1 MAITTSLVLKR
12 TDYPIYSRKKEVFL
26 PMKKF
31 YLTVMSWPKDI
42 LLSIRRFE
50 CESDN
55 KFASFGI
62 DIVGRRIYTIQIKN
76 LETGEILSDKIEN
89 ATGNSVWANDNKT
102 IFYTRQDKVTLRSDK
117 VFKHKLATDAAD
129 DVLVFNERTIP
140 STFQ

>member
-1 MAITTSLVLKR
+1 
-12 TDYPIYSRKKEVFL
+12 
-26 PMKKF
+26 MKKF

-89 ATGNSVWANDNKT
+89 ATENPFGQTIIKPFFIPDKT
-102 IFYTRQDKVTLRSDK
+102 
-117 VFKHKLATDAAD
+117 KLLCD
-129 DVLVFNERTIP
+129 LIKFSNIN
-140 STFQ
+140 

>member
-1 MAITTSLVLKR
+1 
-12 TDYPIYSRKKEVFL
+12 
-26 PMKKF
+26 MKKF

-76 LETGEILSDKIEN
+76 LETGEIFRIRL
-89 ATGNSVWANDNKT
+89 KT
-102 IFYTRQDKVTLRSDK
+102 LLKTRLGKR
-117 VFKHKLATDAAD
+117 
-129 DVLVFNERTIP
+129 
-140 STFQ
+140 

>member
-1 MAITTSLVLKR
+1 MAITTSHCFEKGQ
-12 TDYPIYSRKKEVFL
+12 DYPILEKKEVFL

-76 LETGEILSDKIEN
+76 
-89 ATGNSVWANDNKT
+89 
-102 IFYTRQDKVTLRSDK
+102 
-117 VFKHKLATDAAD
+117 
-129 DVLVFNERTIP
+129 
-140 STFQ
+140 

>member
-1 MAITTSLVLKR
+1 LA
-12 TDYPIYSRKKEVFL
+12 
-26 PMKKF
+26 
-31 YLTVMSWPKDI
+31 KDI

-89 ATGNSVWANDNKT
+89 ATNSFGQTIIKPFFIPDKT
-102 IFYTRQDKVTLRSDK
+102 
-117 VFKHKLATDAAD
+117 KLPCD
-129 DVLVFNERTIP
+129 LIKFSNIN
-140 STFQ
+140 